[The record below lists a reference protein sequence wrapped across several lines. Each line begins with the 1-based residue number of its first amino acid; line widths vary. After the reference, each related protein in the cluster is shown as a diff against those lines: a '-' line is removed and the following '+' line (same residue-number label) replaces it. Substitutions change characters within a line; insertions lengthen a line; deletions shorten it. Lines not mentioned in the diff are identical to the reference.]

1 MQGPLKIAAKTNP
14 KALAW
19 VLYSLIKENQQEIEM
34 IGVGA
39 GAVNAAV
46 KAAIIARSLLAA
58 QGKDITV
65 TPAFVPVTLDS
76 GEKTDMTGIRFVVRA
91 KAS

>member
-14 KALAW
+14 KSLAW
-19 VLYSLIKENQQEIEM
+19 VLYNLIQENQPEVEM
-34 IGVGA
+34 VGVGA
-39 GAVNAAV
+39 GAVNTAV
-46 KAAIIARSLLAA
+46 KAAIIARSILAA

-65 TPAFVPVTLDS
+65 TPAFVPVTLDG
-76 GEKTDMTGIRFVVRA
+76 GEKTGIRFLVRA